1 MGGALL
7 KGWLSIGLEPN
18 EITVLEPNPADWL
31 ISLTKEGLRLN
42 IRPFKAPGV
51 CIIAVKPQLIENL
64 LSSKE
69 SIF

>member
-31 ISLTKEGLRLN
+31 ISLTKER
-42 IRPFKAPGV
+42 
-51 CIIAVKPQLIENL
+51 IINKVNYVSE
-64 LSSKE
+64 
-69 SIF
+69 